1 MVLDSFG
8 DDSGPYSEEWHRKRD
23 EARYDSYTLDEFSEL
38 DIIRYGLK
46 DVQIDRKKKPS
57 TFRLEP
63 RRDDAEGSAQPV
75 DIRTLKTVR
84 D

>member
-8 DDSGPYSEEWHRKRD
+8 DDSGPYAEEWHRKRD
-23 EARYDSYTLDEFSEL
+23 EARYDSYSLDEFSEL
-38 DIIRYGLK
+38 DIIRYGLR
-46 DVQIDRKKKPS
+46 DIQIDRKKKPS

-63 RRDDAEGSAQPV
+63 RRDDAEGSAGRV
-75 DIRTLKTVR
+75 DIRTLDNIR